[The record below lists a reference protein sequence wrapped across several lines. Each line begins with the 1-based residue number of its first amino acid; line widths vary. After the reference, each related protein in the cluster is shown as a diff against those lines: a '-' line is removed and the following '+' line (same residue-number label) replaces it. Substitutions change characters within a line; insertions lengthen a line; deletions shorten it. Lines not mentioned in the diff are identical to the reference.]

1 MKKLLLSLCL
11 FSLVSCGSYKT
22 EMWFYADGSGKTNIQ
37 YDLGAM
43 IKEMKAAFEGFGKQM
58 AKDSVFSDSLALA
71 NIFTDSIGN
80 DIFATDS
87 MQSWLSDSTQYELT
101 QPAVQEEA
109 APEPEMYYD
118 TTGYNADFSENY
130 SFGDSSQMGLN
141 MPVKKKSSV
150 EKFVGGLNQGKVDTS
165 VVIYTLIPDSVL
177 QQLENPGLL
186 KQVNLEIHLDSAEE
200 KGVIDLSYTYKNLKE
215 ANKIGEMMARAE
227 IIETGDTTS
236 MKNFK
241 RNFNSLN
248 EMKYDPKA
256 GILSSPEENAFE
268 MGMLPKEMVEGIDKN
283 DEESFGMI
291 LDIMGMDK
299 IEVIYHLPRKIK
311 EVKGVE
317 YEQIDDDTIKLRFDM
332 RTMFKTGKV
341 PGYEI
346 RF

>member
-11 FSLVSCGSYKT
+11 FSLISCGSYQT
-22 EMWFYADGSGKTNIQ
+22 EMWFYADGSGKTSIR

-43 IKEMKAAFEGFGKQM
+43 IKEMKSAFEGFGKQM
-58 AKDSVFSDSLALA
+58 AKDSLFTDSLALA
-71 NIFTDSIGN
+71 NILTDSLGN
-80 DIFATDS
+80 NPFSADS
-87 MQSWLSDSTQYELT
+87 MQSGLSDTTQYDWT
-101 QPAVQEEA
+101 QPAIEEEA
-109 APEPEMYYD
+109 APAPEFYND
-118 TTGYNADFSENY
+118 TTVYNADFSENY
-130 SFGDSSQMGLN
+130 SFGDSSQMGMN

-150 EKFVGGLNQGKVDTS
+150 EKFVGDLNQGKVDTS

-215 ANKIGEMMARAE
+215 ANKIGEMMAKAE

-241 RNFNSLN
+241 RNFNSLDG
-248 EMKYDPKA
+248 MKYDPKS
-256 GILSSPEENAFE
+256 GKLSSPEGNAFE
-268 MGMLPKEMVEGIDKN
+268 MGMLPTEIMQGMDMN
-283 DEESFGMI
+283 DEESFGMF
-291 LDIMGMDK
+291 LEIMGMDK

-317 YEQIDDDTIKLRFDM
+317 YEQLDDDTVKLRFDM